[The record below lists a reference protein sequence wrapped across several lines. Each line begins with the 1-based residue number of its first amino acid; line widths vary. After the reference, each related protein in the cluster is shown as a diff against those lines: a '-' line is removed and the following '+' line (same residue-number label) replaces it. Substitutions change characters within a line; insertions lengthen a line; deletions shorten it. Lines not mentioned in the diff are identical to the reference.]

1 MLSCLVQ
8 GFLSCGQG
16 SKFGCRLN
24 SLKRSNMSKPL
35 DLKKYVPVG
44 STLVKMLWLSVLTYN
59 VLIIVLVQH
68 LLSWLAFYLT
78 LVFPGVF
85 EYNTACGRVAIG
97 WVSTSFP
104 VLSLSRGPP
113 IHSLFFF
120 VCSANSLKPEALLL
134 Q

>member
-1 MLSCLVQ
+1 MQ

-16 SKFGCRLN
+16 SKFGYRLK

-35 DLKKYVPVG
+35 DLKKYVPLG
-44 STLVKMLWLSVLTYN
+44 STLVKMLWLSVLTYIL
-59 VLIIVLVQH
+59 LIIIQVQY

-85 EYNTACGRVAIG
+85 EYNTACGRLTIG
-97 WVSTSFP
+97 WVSSSFP
-104 VLSLSRGPP
+104 VLFLSRVPP